1 MPGLLNRNQA
11 TLKLLFVGILSLA
24 MLIPLFMVR
33 SIISERQN
41 MQLAAERK
49 IANRWAGSQTIG
61 GLVALV
67 EREVTTTVKNGMKIR
82 KEWHAKVLSHLTI
95 DATLTTEWRYI
106 GIYEVPVYTTL
117 VKIHGRFDWNLI
129 SEGQHEGTLVLWLPL
144 GDVRGVRE
152 ISPLSIG
159 SLEIPAKPLSL
170 ATKTITGLQFTLSA
184 AQRTQVS
191 QERAQNYSLELT
203 LAGSQSLLFLPLAD
217 TTQVTLQAD
226 WPHPEFI
233 GQFLP
238 IERSITDEGTQSR
251 WQLLG
256 LNRPYGDQWP
266 VLEMAMHQLNMA
278 GFGMRLETPVD
289 SYQRSERS
297 VKYGFLF
304 ISLSFFTL
312 FLFEVMTGQPLHPVS
327 YILTGGALAVFY
339 LVLLAQ
345 SEYLPFI
352 WAFTVAAGLLIL
364 IVTLYSGV
372 VLGRRRR
379 GYLVGTMMGLTYS
392 LLYVLVI
399 AQHISLL
406 LGSLALL
413 AAIAGL
419 MYLTRHVDW
428 YAYGHGEGT

>member
-1 MPGLLNRNQA
+1 MRAVGAPERSPTGPQWINSRSTAEPSPGPGGDWRA
-11 TLKLLFVGILSLA
+11 GDI
-24 MLIPLFMVR
+24 
-33 SIISERQN
+33 
-41 MQLAAERK
+41 AA
-49 IANRWAGSQTIG
+49 W
-61 GLVALV
+61 
-67 EREVTTTVKNGMKIR
+67 
-82 KEWHAKVLSHLTI
+82 
-95 DATLTTEWRYI
+95 
-106 GIYEVPVYTTL
+106 
-117 VKIHGRFDWNLI
+117 
-129 SEGQHEGTLVLWLPL
+129 
-144 GDVRGVRE
+144 E

-159 SLEIPAKPLSL
+159 SLEISAKPLSL

-339 LVLLAQ
+339 LVLLAL

-352 WAFTVAAGLLIL
+352 WAFTIAAGLLIL

-399 AQHISLL
+399 AQHI
-406 LGSLALL
+406 
-413 AAIAGL
+413 ITVAGL
-419 MYLTRHVDW
+419 TRPAGGHRRVDVPDAACGLVCLRPRSWYLIV
-428 YAYGHGEGT
+428 